1 MEESPTIA
9 LNREYV
15 FGVYERFTEE
25 FNSPNRESYISYFD
39 VKKVSEINP
48 NAGGDEYCILVGL
61 RDKLPEGLELPE
73 RYMGVKIYT
82 K

>member
-9 LNREYV
+9 LNREHV

-25 FNSPNRESYISYFD
+25 FNKPDRESYISYFD
-39 VKKVSEINP
+39 VKKISEIDP
-48 NAGGDEYCILVGL
+48 NTGDDEYCIVVGL
-61 RDKLPEGLELPE
+61 RDKLPAGLELPE
-73 RYMGVKIYT
+73 RYLGVKIYT